1 MEGKG
6 AIMFAGHIIFTDI
19 ITKRI
24 DPMTVTFTSIAI
36 STLFALFLLNYF
48 MFMNDSG
55 INIFSL
61 MTKSDFLIPLLLLI
75 QPAFGEI
82 IVENDQTY
90 IGNDGM
96 MHIVGEIKNDSKS
109 PVNKIKIT
117 ATLTDENGIV
127 IDEINGKI
135 MSNILMPGMKGSFDI
150 ITNERNIRES
160 FDYDLGFEY
169 KLAAPKN
176 QVIEVVSSEMK
187 RDQLNNLIISGT
199 IENNGEITANM
210 INIVA
215 TLYDRDGKVLTVSKV
230 QTQPDFLRAGEE
242 SHFVVPIYEKNQSMD
257 VVDYSIIAESD
268 EYAAVPEFPL
278 GTGALLIVS
287 VSSYVIFS
295 RNPEKITN
303 ALDRCSKI
311 LVRQ

>member
-1 MEGKG
+1 MKKL
-6 AIMFAGHIIFTDI
+6 I
-19 ITKRI
+19 
-24 DPMTVTFTSIAI
+24 
-36 STLFALFLLNYF
+36 
-48 MFMNDSG
+48 
-55 INIFSL
+55 
-61 MTKSDFLIPLLLLI
+61 FLIPLLLLI

-117 ATLTDENGIV
+117 AILTDENGIV
-127 IDEINGKI
+127 IDEIDGKI

-215 TLYDRDGKVLTVSKV
+215 TLYDRDGKVLTVSKI

-303 ALDRCSKI
+303 ALDRCTKI
-311 LVRQ
+311 FVRQ

>member
-1 MEGKG
+1 MKKL
-6 AIMFAGHIIFTDI
+6 I
-19 ITKRI
+19 
-24 DPMTVTFTSIAI
+24 
-36 STLFALFLLNYF
+36 
-48 MFMNDSG
+48 
-55 INIFSL
+55 
-61 MTKSDFLIPLLLLI
+61 FLIPLLLLM

-127 IDEINGKI
+127 IDEIDGKI

-150 ITNERNIRES
+150 ITNERNIHES

-230 QTQPDFLRAGEE
+230 QTQPDFLRAGEK

-257 VVDYSIIAESD
+257 VVDYNIIAESD

-278 GTGALLIVS
+278 GTGVLLIVS

>member
-1 MEGKG
+1 MKKL
-6 AIMFAGHIIFTDI
+6 I
-19 ITKRI
+19 
-24 DPMTVTFTSIAI
+24 
-36 STLFALFLLNYF
+36 
-48 MFMNDSG
+48 
-55 INIFSL
+55 
-61 MTKSDFLIPLLLLI
+61 FLIPLLLLI

-117 ATLTDENGIV
+117 AILTDENGIV
-127 IDEINGKI
+127 IDEIDGKI

-278 GTGALLIVS
+278 GTGVLLIVS

-303 ALDRCSKI
+303 ALDRCTKI
-311 LVRQ
+311 FVRQ

>member
-1 MEGKG
+1 MKKL
-6 AIMFAGHIIFTDI
+6 I
-19 ITKRI
+19 
-24 DPMTVTFTSIAI
+24 
-36 STLFALFLLNYF
+36 
-48 MFMNDSG
+48 
-55 INIFSL
+55 
-61 MTKSDFLIPLLLLI
+61 FLIPLLLLM

-117 ATLTDENGIV
+117 AILTDENGIV

-278 GTGALLIVS
+278 GTGVLLIVS

-311 LVRQ
+311 IVRQ

>member
-1 MEGKG
+1 MKKL
-6 AIMFAGHIIFTDI
+6 I
-19 ITKRI
+19 
-24 DPMTVTFTSIAI
+24 
-36 STLFALFLLNYF
+36 
-48 MFMNDSG
+48 
-55 INIFSL
+55 
-61 MTKSDFLIPLLLLI
+61 FLIPLLLLI

-117 ATLTDENGIV
+117 AILTDENGIV
-127 IDEINGKI
+127 IDEIDGKI

-215 TLYDRDGKVLTVSKV
+215 TLYDRDGKVLTVSKI

-278 GTGALLIVS
+278 GTGVLLIVS

-311 LVRQ
+311 IVRQ

>member
-1 MEGKG
+1 MKKL
-6 AIMFAGHIIFTDI
+6 I
-19 ITKRI
+19 
-24 DPMTVTFTSIAI
+24 
-36 STLFALFLLNYF
+36 
-48 MFMNDSG
+48 
-55 INIFSL
+55 
-61 MTKSDFLIPLLLLI
+61 FLIPLLLLM

-278 GTGALLIVS
+278 GTGVLLIVS

-311 LVRQ
+311 IVRQ

>member
-1 MEGKG
+1 MKKL
-6 AIMFAGHIIFTDI
+6 I
-19 ITKRI
+19 
-24 DPMTVTFTSIAI
+24 
-36 STLFALFLLNYF
+36 
-48 MFMNDSG
+48 
-55 INIFSL
+55 
-61 MTKSDFLIPLLLLI
+61 FLIPLLLLI

-117 ATLTDENGIV
+117 AILTDENGIV

-150 ITNERNIRES
+150 ITNERNIHES

-215 TLYDRDGKVLTVSKV
+215 TLYDRDDKVLTVSKI

-242 SHFVVPIYEKNQSMD
+242 SHFVIPIYEKNQSMD

-287 VSSYVIFS
+287 VSSYVVFS

>member
-1 MEGKG
+1 MKKL
-6 AIMFAGHIIFTDI
+6 I
-19 ITKRI
+19 
-24 DPMTVTFTSIAI
+24 
-36 STLFALFLLNYF
+36 
-48 MFMNDSG
+48 
-55 INIFSL
+55 
-61 MTKSDFLIPLLLLI
+61 FLIPLLLLI

-117 ATLTDENGIV
+117 ATLTDENGMV
-127 IDEINGKI
+127 IDEIDGKI

-215 TLYDRDGKVLTVSKV
+215 TLYDRDGKVLTVSKI

-257 VVDYSIIAESD
+257 VVDYRIIAESD

-278 GTGALLIVS
+278 GTGVLLIVS

-311 LVRQ
+311 IVRQ